1 MDRELLESVM
11 SGADALCEYCGREGS
26 EECDNCIVLSLRY
39 NAGEEYGSAAEEEDE
54 EDQYIHSSTYR
65 DYGPSNPWDAP
76 GMSVKDFI

>member
-1 MDRELLESVM
+1 MDQELLESVI

-26 EECDNCIVLSLRY
+26 EECDNCIVLSLRDD
-39 NAGEEYGSAAEEEDE
+39 AQEEYDSAEEEDD
-54 EDQYIHSSTYR
+54 EDHYVRSSTCR